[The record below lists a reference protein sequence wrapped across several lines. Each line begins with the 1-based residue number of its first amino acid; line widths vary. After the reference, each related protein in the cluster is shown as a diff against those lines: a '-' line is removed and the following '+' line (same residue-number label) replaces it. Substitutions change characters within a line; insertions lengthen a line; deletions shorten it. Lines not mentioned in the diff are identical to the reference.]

1 MIYSSDTC
9 THIYLMYVIVDGAYL
24 NPQYRQGILLLTV
37 VLVVVVGERGQRSS
51 QTNYTMIKNNY

>member
-1 MIYSSDTC
+1 
-9 THIYLMYVIVDGAYL
+9 MYVIVDGAYL
-24 NPQYRQGILLLTV
+24 IPQYRQGILLLTV